1 MRPYTAPDD
10 STITALRTA
19 PRRSFTPR
27 TERSDDPSHASKEAR
42 MTPTTHPRRIAA
54 ATLALLALAAPAAT
68 AQPIMDGR
76 MNVRGE
82 PAPAPHVRTADES
95 FDWGSAGIG
104 AAATAGLVLVA
115 AGGFAAAHR
124 ARTTLAP

>member
-1 MRPYTAPDD
+1 M
-10 STITALRTA
+10 S
-19 PRRSFTPR
+19 
-27 TERSDDPSHASKEAR
+27 
-42 MTPTTHPRRIAA
+42 PTTHTRRVAA

-76 MNVRGE
+76 ASVRAE
-82 PAPAPHVRTADES
+82 PAPAPQVRTADER

-104 AAATAGLVLVA
+104 AAATVGLALVA

-124 ARTTLAP
+124 ARTPLAP